1 MSRKLFGFLNDSK
14 NKQKTIKVVEETVDG
29 PFERRVSVSNSGRW
43 KQKNKHRSVVTD
55 DVFTAPKDH
64 EVKQDETD
72 NRSVNNN
79 KEISYTES
87 SNVEQETTATTE
99 AMDDG
104 KLETAL

>member
-1 MSRKLFGFLNDSK
+1 MSRKLFGFLNESK
-14 NKQKTIKVVEETVDG
+14 NKQKTIKVVVDETVDG

-64 EVKQDETD
+64 EAKQNETS
-72 NRSVNNN
+72 NGSVN
-79 KEISYTES
+79 KEIRYTDS
-87 SNVEQETTATTE
+87 GNVDGQMATTE